1 MSTFGLVH
9 GARST
14 SKVWRL
20 LVPELEARGHRV
32 MVVDLP
38 VTDPTTTLVDYA
50 DIAEAA
56 FADAGEPIIAVG
68 HSMGSG
74 VVVQLEDRMPL
85 EGMILLT
92 PGIFYSP
99 EQAPDAPPALVL
111 SDEEVAPVNGLV
123 EPSREASRPAFWDCP
138 EDLIEHELDQLTGQS
153 AISLAAPFG
162 FHPIKVPS
170 VLIFAEEDGQVSP
183 EWSEWAG
190 KALTGKPSHAIPGS
204 HSPHLARPQELA
216 EIFDGYAKEFE
227 QTAHASPS

>member
-20 LVPELEARGHRV
+20 LIPELEARGHRV

-38 VTDPTTTLVDYA
+38 GSVPGTTMTDLA
-50 DIAEAA
+50 DAA
-56 FADAGEPIIAVG
+56 VEGFADAGEPFILVA
-68 HSMGSG
+68 HSMGAG
-74 VVVQLEDRMPL
+74 VAVQLEDRIPL
-85 EGMILLT
+85 EGMILLCPT
-92 PGIFYSP
+92 IFYSP
-99 EQAPDAPPALVL
+99 EQAPDAPPPLVL
-111 SDEEVAPVNGLV
+111 TDEEVTPVNGLV

-153 AISLAAPFG
+153 AVSLAAPFE

-183 EWSEWAG
+183 DWSEWAAP
-190 KALTGKPSHAIPGS
+190 ALTGKPSHAIPGS
-204 HSPHLARPQELA
+204 HSPHLARPRELA
-216 EIFDGYAKEFE
+216 EIFDRYAKEFE
-227 QTAHASPS
+227 QTAR